1 MTCVYLE
8 SAGHLKEE
16 AMPSRRKFTLSS
28 GEVHA
33 YAACWLQPLRLKERG
48 TKCTREVFIRVLFL
62 AAARISSVGAVCQA
76 LTKGPCVQ
84 AVYDALAA
92 MLPASIDVV
101 GRRLNACLQSQL
113 PKQLTKRR
121 QVVAI
126 DLTLIAYHG
135 QPHAD
140 PQELFHGKAKSGTT
154 KFHAYAT
161 AYVCQKGCRYTL
173 AVRRVTGGVTMKEV
187 VQDLVRQIRGL
198 GLKIKVL
205 LLDRGFYS
213 VAVMRYLRRTKCPFV
228 MPAVVR
234 GRKPAKGK
242 PLRGMRAVRNRAI
255 GWYRETVRSENDVI
269 DIAVCVA
276 GRRYTHRKTNKQRL
290 KKLLYVAWGYHASPI
305 EIRELY
311 RKRFAIETTYRQMNQ
326 ARIRTCTRDP
336 LERLVYFTI
345 ALILRNVWVWLHG
358 TLLFT
363 YERGKLV
370 LRLQLLRFRE
380 MLNWLAHETIQHLHD
395 ATPYTIEWNR

>member
-1 MTCVYLE
+1 
-8 SAGHLKEE
+8 
-16 AMPSRRKFTLSS
+16 MPSQQKFTLSS

-33 YAACWLQPLRLKERG
+33 YAVSWLEPLGLKERG
-48 TKCTREVFIRVLFL
+48 TKCTREVLIRVLFL
-62 AAARISSVGAVCQA
+62 AAARISSVGAACKA
-76 LTKGPCVQ
+76 LAKGPCVQ
-84 AVYDALAA
+84 AVYDALGA
-92 MLPASIDVV
+92 MLPAAIDVAQ
-101 GRRLNACLQSQL
+101 RRLNACLQSQL
-113 PKQLTKRR
+113 PKHLTKRR

-126 DLTLIAYHG
+126 DLTLIPYHG

-140 PQELFHGKAKSGTT
+140 RRELYHSKAQSGTT

-161 AYVCQKGCRYTL
+161 AYVCQNGCRYTL

-234 GRKPAKGK
+234 GRKPAPGK
-242 PLRGMRAVRNRAI
+242 PLRGMRAVRKKAI
-255 GWYRETVRSENDVI
+255 GWYHATVRSEEEAIKV
-269 DIAVCVA
+269 AVCVA
-276 GRRYTHRKTNKQRL
+276 GRRCPDRKTHKLRL
-290 KKLLYVAWGYHASPI
+290 KKLLFVAWGYRASPL

-326 ARIRTCTRDP
+326 ARIRTSTRHP

-363 YERGKLV
+363 YQRGKLV
-370 LRLQLLRFRE
+370 LRLELLRFRE

-395 ATPYTIEWNR
+395 ATPYTIEWKR